1 MKMEE
6 VKAMNAKKYCKF
18 GEIILKRLVEL
29 GKNRRWLADMIPISS
44 TLISSYVYGKQLP
57 SVSMLY
63 RMAIILNLNC
73 NDLIKA
79 IAEDRGA

>member
-1 MKMEE
+1 
-6 VKAMNAKKYCKF
+6 MNSKKYCKF
-18 GEIILKRLVEL
+18 GEIVLKRLVEL

-44 TLISSYVYGKQLP
+44 TLISSYVYSKQLP
-57 SVSMLY
+57 SVPTLY